1 MLGLRRLKGKPHEHD
16 TETQMKSFQVQNMEN
31 KLRQNKH
38 AVGPKTQFRA
48 LP

>member
-1 MLGLRRLKGKPHEHD
+1 MLGLPRLKGKPHEHN
-16 TETQMKSFQVQNMEN
+16 TETPTKSFQVPNVEN

-38 AVGPKTQFRA
+38 DVGPKTQFRA